1 MLAIVAGSLDKERV
15 ENSVSRKVG
24 GLNDLLYWLSAEFIE
39 EAGSL
44 IRGDRELAH
53 SVPVIH
59 SILKE
64 QHRQD
69 GHRPSGMG
77 ASS

>member
-1 MLAIVAGSLDKERV
+1 M
-15 ENSVSRKVG
+15 SRKVC
-24 GLNDLLYWLSAEFIE
+24 GLNDLLYWLTAEFIE

-64 QHRQD
+64 QHRQA
-69 GHRPSGMG
+69 GHQPSGTG
-77 ASS
+77 ANS